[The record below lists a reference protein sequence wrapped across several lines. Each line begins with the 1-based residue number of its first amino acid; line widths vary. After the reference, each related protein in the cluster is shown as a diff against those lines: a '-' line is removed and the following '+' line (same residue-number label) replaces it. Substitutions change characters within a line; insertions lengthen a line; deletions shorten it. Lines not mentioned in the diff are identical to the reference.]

1 MRLLRRRHCNP
12 SLPDA
17 LSRHPHPPPVSKIW
31 GHCLWKTAGAAALS
45 PEVMAELGE
54 KPFTSSANIIE
65 GRAVGA
71 DICADHGGRLVNS
84 AEQSGRV
91 LLDRSYS
98 ADAAL
103 DLLVIPANS
112 KSPQLC
118 RHADQDVKC
127 AEFVG
132 NIKDNIRVRKGGYV
146 LNVNGMPGAAAG
158 GSGIARFARVCLCAP
173 RHPSP
178 LLSSRPC
185 SCFLS
190 LSAAGV
196 WTGVE
201 GQGAK
206 LLKVTA
212 VRTGEDGRTYA
223 DSLESLPLTPHWMTS
238 EAAALV
244 NEAPWCVTSAVVDLP
259 PLQ

>member
-1 MRLLRRRHCNP
+1 
-12 SLPDA
+12 
-17 LSRHPHPPPVSKIW
+17 
-31 GHCLWKTAGAAALS
+31 
-45 PEVMAELGE
+45 MAELGE

-223 DSLESLPLTPHWMTS
+223 DSLESLPLTPHTYYYYYYYIHIYMYVCMYVYVCIYIYIYQADAN
-238 EAAALV
+238 AAAKELAAAAHV
-244 NEAPWCVTSAVVDLP
+244 CERMRTYADVCRNRRPQP
-259 PLQ
+259 Q